1 MALAG
6 DVFIASEIGRLL
18 QLDASKASDDEILDS
33 QVTVFI
39 AI

>member
-18 QLDASKASDDEILDS
+18 QLDASKAHRRAF
-33 QVTVFI
+33 QMMK
-39 AI
+39 